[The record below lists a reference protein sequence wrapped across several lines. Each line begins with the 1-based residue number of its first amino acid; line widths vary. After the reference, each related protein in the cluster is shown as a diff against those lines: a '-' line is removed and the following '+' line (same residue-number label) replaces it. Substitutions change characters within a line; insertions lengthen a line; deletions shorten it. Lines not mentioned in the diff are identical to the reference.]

1 MTTFL
6 DQRLVILVRVCMPF
20 LYPFFYIIWK
30 CTPKLKLFY
39 HLEISFYTFIQ
50 MNLLRNISNTQQQ
63 QKTPESNKT
72 TFVWANEICFRHQK
86 VALLCDLTFRRSL
99 YQMRLWIPS
108 PATKHYPM
116 TPLMADG
123 QTNQQAH
130 RLDMQDVQWR
140 MWQ

>member
-6 DQRLVILVRVCMPF
+6 DQRLVILLRVCMPF
-20 LYPFFYIIWK
+20 LYP
-30 CTPKLKLFY
+30 LFLY
-39 HLEISFYTFIQ
+39 HLEMYPQIEIVLPFRDLFTLLS
-50 MNLLRNISNTQQQ
+50 NLLRNIWNTQQQ

-99 YQMRLWIPS
+99 YQMRLWVPS